1 MKGVW
6 KYAAGGMMAVLV
18 TGTVALASEA
28 GAHGEEPQ
36 LISGVKNGLIPAV
49 TTLVIFAMLVAVL
62 GKFAWGPI
70 ADGLKKREERIRKDI
85 AEAEAARLKAE
96 QTLREYQKQLATAE
110 ETVRGMIAKAVQDGE
125 KVAAEIRNK
134 SQKDAEEAKERA
146 KLEIESAGKQAVAEI
161 YEKAA
166 DLSTS
171 IAAKILRRSL
181 SADDQRDL
189 VAQTLE
195 QMQAVGK

>member
-6 KYAAGGMMAVLV
+6 KYAAGGMTAVLV
-18 TGTVALASEA
+18 MGSVALASEA
-28 GAHGEEPQ
+28 GGHGEEPQ

-70 ADGLKKREERIRKDI
+70 ADGLKKREEHIRKDI
-85 AEAEAARLKAE
+85 ADAEAARVKAE
-96 QTLREYQKQLATAE
+96 QTLREYQKQLGTAE

-134 SQKDAEEAKERA
+134 SQQEAEEAKERA
-146 KLEIESAGKQAVAEI
+146 KREIESAGKQAVAEI

-181 SADDQRDL
+181 NAEDQRDL